1 MRILLLA
8 GVGLAIGTSALAQ
21 TATTIEPR
29 VAKLESEM
37 RAVQRKVF
45 PGGSPRFFEPEFPA
59 ATPAPGA
66 APAASSSGTDPKALA
81 DLQARLFEL
90 EKQLR
95 DITGRVEQNENQT
108 KQIEQKFAA
117 FKTDVEAR
125 LGKIELASAPPV
137 VAPIVTTVPITPA
150 APLKPI
156 APLSSPAPAGSDA
169 QYKAAYGFFE
179 AKDYD
184 RAETAFK
191 EFIGRY
197 GYKTE
202 KDRGV
207 PLSANAQ
214 YWLGRTHVNKKAY
227 AQAARAFLEGY
238 QRYPKAD
245 KAPDS
250 LLGLAESLNA
260 LGKPA
265 DACSALSELQMVY
278 PAASADIKA
287 KSQAAK
293 IKAKCK

>member
-1 MRILLLA
+1 MRALLLA
-8 GVGLAIGTSALAQ
+8 GVGLTVCVSALAQ
-21 TATTIEPR
+21 TAPNVEPR

-59 ATPAPGA
+59 ATTTPGA
-66 APAASSSGTDPKALA
+66 VSTSTGGTDPKALA

-137 VAPIVTTVPITPA
+137 VEPVVSPVPIPA
-150 APLKPI
+150 PPTKP
-156 APLSSPAPAGSDA
+156 AVSPATPTPAGSDA
-169 QYKAAYGFFE
+169 QYKAAYAFFE

-197 GYKTE
+197 GYKTD

-278 PAASADIKA
+278 PAASSDIKA

-293 IKAKCK
+293 VKAKCK